1 MLQKGK
7 RNVSMSVNT
16 LYINPV
22 EVPCHENHLTVYIHD
37 HALNC
42 YQALLLVNIAEI
54 LDKLIRPRGD
64 AA

>member
-1 MLQKGK
+1 
-7 RNVSMSVNT
+7 MSVNT
-16 LYINPV
+16 PYINPV